1 MNLLTKPF
9 ISSLGLV
16 CLACTVS
23 AQTVSFTSIVT
34 SGTGFSRPVSVATPP
49 GDTRVYVVEQRTG
62 TVGRIRHVTAAGV
75 SQPLA
80 SPFFTISPV
89 STGSEQGL
97 LGLAFH
103 PNYQTNRY
111 FYVNYTNSAGTTVIA
126 RYTAAAD
133 GNSTVAGSGQTVL
146 TISQPFNNHNGGTL
160 RFGPDGYLYIGMGDG
175 GSSNDPGNR
184 SQNLN
189 ELLGKF
195 LRIDVDTDDFPV
207 DPNKNYGI
215 PASNPFVGVAGLD
228 EIWSWGWRNPW
239 KFAFDPRSRGGF
251 DGLVVGDVGQLD
263 FEELN
268 YELPGAGGQNYGWRT
283 YEANSF
289 TGLNPL
295 EGPYTFPFYEY
306 DHGVGISVTGGFVYR
321 GVRLGP
327 SWYGRYLFI
336 DYGAGTV
343 WSMPLNINGD
353 TGAMTP
359 GALIAEASP
368 VLGFGIAAIEPDP
381 NGEPLYLSIQNNLVR
396 RMAIANPW
404 RAVSGTV
411 NFEGVGVVFSPPK
424 WALFEFRDAAN
435 NPLYSLNVG
444 LPADGSFRL
453 PAPNGAFKLSIKH
466 KNWLRRTV
474 DVTLA
479 SGDVSGVSLSCING
493 DVDGDNEITNA
504 DYSIW
509 AAKNGLLAGDPLFD
523 PLCDLDQDGEI
534 TNADYSIWAF
544 NNGILGDD

>member
-1 MNLLTKPF
+1 MNLLAKPF
-9 ISSLGLV
+9 IFSLGLV
-16 CLACTVS
+16 CLASAVS

-133 GNSTVAGSGQTVL
+133 GNSTLAGSGQTVL
-146 TISQPFNNHNGGTL
+146 TISQPFSNHNGGTL

-184 SQNLN
+184 AQNLN

-195 LRIDVDTDDFPV
+195 LRIDVDADDFPA

-251 DGLVVGDVGQLD
+251 DGLVVADVGQID
-263 FEELN
+263 FEEVN

-283 YEANSF
+283 YEANWF
-289 TGLNPL
+289 TGLNAL
-295 EGPYTFPFYEY
+295 AGPYTFPFHEY

-353 TGAMTP
+353 TGAMAP

-368 VLGFGIAAIEPDP
+368 VLGFGIAAIEPDQ

-411 NFEGVGVVFSPPK
+411 AFEGIAAGASPPK

-466 KNWLRRTV
+466 KNWLRRTI
-474 DVTLA
+474 DVTIP

-493 DVDGDNEITNA
+493 DVDGDNQITNS
-504 DYSIW
+504 DYALW
-509 AAKNGLLAGDPLFD
+509 AEKNGLVVGDPLFD